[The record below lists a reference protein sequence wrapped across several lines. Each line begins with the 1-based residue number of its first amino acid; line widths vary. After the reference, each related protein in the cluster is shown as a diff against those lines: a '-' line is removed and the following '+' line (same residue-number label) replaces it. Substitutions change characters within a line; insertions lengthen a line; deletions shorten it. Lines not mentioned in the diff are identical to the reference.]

1 MVGKQNLRQ
10 MTGMNRKLKG
20 IESGWHSQ
28 FVYYSLVHKHI
39 HNNWAKLMLNTI
51 TVILFKSSRFYCKKH
66 LASAFAKRG
75 SRRCKCRRGVSRCRW
90 N

>member
-51 TVILFKSSRFYCKKH
+51 TVILFKSSRDFI
-66 LASAFAKRG
+66 AK
-75 SRRCKCRRGVSRCRW
+75 
-90 N
+90 NI